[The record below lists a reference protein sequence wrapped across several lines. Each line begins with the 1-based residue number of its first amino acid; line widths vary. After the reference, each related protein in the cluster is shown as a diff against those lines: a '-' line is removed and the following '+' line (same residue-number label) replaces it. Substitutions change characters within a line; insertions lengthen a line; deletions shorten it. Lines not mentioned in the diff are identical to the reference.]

1 MYVQNPYLQPPQI
14 EGPQSRSWAQGFTF
28 GFCGPEY
35 STLAQSDVTSE
46 DSGAFN
52 EGVIAGQSAA
62 INGIDLRNSC
72 VDLNA
77 EDAHGAHLLIEVA
90 GSPDSWVLVGG
101 ATRLV
106 KIGVAEGAFSGV
118 MLVFEILV
126 SLETW
131 FDDPEAG
138 LNRGVSKLQEQLQSL
153 GFESGLELYIGAGQ
167 NLDERGCELKF
178 TGIYRYQDGATSA
191 AQGLGRAQ
199 WMVAR
204 WRTDQSGGATVV
216 DYAN

>member
-1 MYVQNPYLQPPQI
+1 MYVENPYLQPPHI

-35 STLAQSDVTSE
+35 SAFAQGDVATE
-46 DSGAFN
+46 DFDTFN

-62 INGIDLRNSC
+62 IDGIDLRNSC

-77 EDAHGAHLLIEVA
+77 EDAHGAHLLIEIA
-90 GSPDSWVLVGG
+90 GSPDFWVLLG
-101 ATRLV
+101 AATKLV
-106 KIGVAEGAFSGV
+106 KVKLAEGAFSGI

-153 GFESGLELYIGAGQ
+153 GFQDAQELYVGAGL
-167 NLDERGCELKF
+167 NLDERGCQLKF
-178 TGIYRYQDGATSA
+178 TGIYRYQDGATNA
-191 AQGLGRAQ
+191 ARNLGRAQ
-199 WMVAR
+199 WMVAK
-204 WRTDQSGGATVV
+204 WRTDQSGGATIV
-216 DYAN
+216 DYSN